1 MVTMTNA
8 GHQPPNRKRTSPTTS
23 SSPSDATTPHFDRAS
38 KSGNLGRNSTSDGR
52 LGEFILRHIPGTA
65 EVRKR
70 QRAIYDA
77 TLSLSRC
84 MDQPNFTRVGRDDL
98 QRMVMLYDELFFE
111 SRLLAQVRRE
121 GITFGWSS
129 RMTRNAGK
137 TVTHYPN
144 GAKGPRRFEIIL
156 SSTLLF
162 QTFEDVSRPVEVTG
176 MICRNRLEAM
186 QRIVEH
192 ELVHLGEMLIWNTSS
207 CSMRR
212 FHSIANRFFGHTRH
226 QHDLMTQSERAASK
240 FQLRP
245 GSRVRFTF
253 EGKVYNGVVNRI
265 TRRAT
270 VLVEDNQGERF
281 TDGKRYRRYYVPLE
295 SLIPVR

>member
-1 MVTMTNA
+1 MTNA
-8 GHQPPNRKRTSPTTS
+8 GHQPPPR
-23 SSPSDATTPHFDRAS
+23 
-38 KSGNLGRNSTSDGR
+38 KSGTPGPQRATGVVRESAAAPPDTDTQIGDFLLKT
-52 LGEFILRHIPGTA
+52 LPGTA
-65 EVRKR
+65 EVRRR
-70 QRAIYDA
+70 QQAIFDS
-77 TLSLSRC
+77 TLALSRC
-84 MDQPNFTRVGRDDL
+84 MDQPNFKRVAQDDL

-111 SRLLAQVRRE
+111 KRLLARVRRE

-144 GAKGPRRFEIIL
+144 GRNGARRFEIIL

-162 QTFEDVSRPVEVTG
+162 QTFDDVKRPVEVTG

-192 ELVHLGEMLIWNTSS
+192 ELVHLSEMVIWNTSS
-207 CSMRR
+207 CSLRR
-212 FHSIANRFFGHTRH
+212 FHGIANRFFGHTRH
-226 QHDLMTQSERAASK
+226 QHDLITQTERAASK
-240 FQLRP
+240 FQLRT
-245 GSRVRFTF
+245 GSRVRFSF
-253 EGKVYNGVVNRI
+253 EGKVLTGTVNRI

-270 VLVEDNQGERF
+270 VLVEDPIGERF

-295 SLIPVR
+295 YLVPVQ